1 MDLSLTEEQ
10 EMLKKMARD
19 FLDREAPKSYVRA
32 MEEDER
38 GFTPETWEK
47 IAGLGWLG
55 LALPEKYGGSGGG
68 FLDLCVLLEEMGR
81 ALLPGPFFSTVLLGA
96 CTLLEAG
103 SEEQKKEIL
112 PRVARGERIMTL
124 ALTEPSATWEAKGV
138 HLKAKAKGA
147 DYILDGTKLFV
158 PDAHV
163 ADDII
168 VVARTGRSAKPE
180 NGVSLFL
187 VSGKAP
193 GITHTVLKTIASDKQ
208 CEVVFDGVAVPARS
222 LVGALNKGWP
232 VVEKTLQRAAVAKC
246 AEMVGGAQ
254 RVLEMTVEYAKQRV
268 QFGRPIGSFQA
279 IQHYCANMV
288 TDVDG
293 ARFVTYEAAWRLQ
306 EGLPCAK
313 EVSMAKAWTSEA
325 YRRVTALGHQ
335 IHGGI
340 GFTKEHDMQL
350 YFRRAKAAEL
360 AYGDADFHR
369 ERVAQ
374 QMGL

>member
-1 MDLSLTEEQ
+1 M
-10 EMLKKMARD
+10 KKN
-19 FLDREAPKSYVRA
+19 V
-32 MEEDER
+32 
-38 GFTPETWEK
+38 
-47 IAGLGWLG
+47 
-55 LALPEKYGGSGGG
+55 
-68 FLDLCVLLEEMGR
+68 
-81 ALLPGPFFSTVLLGA
+81 
-96 CTLLEAG
+96 
-103 SEEQKKEIL
+103 L
-112 PRVARGERIMTL
+112 PRVARGERILTL

-138 HLKAKAKGA
+138 QLTAKAKGA

-163 ADDII
+163 ADDVI
-168 VVARTGRSAKPE
+168 VAARTGRSAKPE

-193 GITHTVLKTIASDKQ
+193 GITTTVLKTIASDKQ
-208 CEVVFDGVAVPARS
+208 CEVVFDGVAVPGRS

-254 RVLEMTVEYAKQRV
+254 RVLEMTVDYAKQRV